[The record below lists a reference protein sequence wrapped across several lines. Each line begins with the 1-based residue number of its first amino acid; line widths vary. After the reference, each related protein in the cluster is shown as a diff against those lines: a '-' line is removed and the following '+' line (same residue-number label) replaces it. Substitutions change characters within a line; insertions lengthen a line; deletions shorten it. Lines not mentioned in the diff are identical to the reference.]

1 MNASTSSSDLNHLAH
16 RLLKQDTYYDKMGLF
31 LRAYVAVY
39 EASDPFQ
46 KRQEA
51 LATIV
56 DELRKGA
63 SSLKSQQAIKAWLK
77 HVKFR
82 LLPKSVALPSAHEKQ
97 NPATGTKL
105 YLISS
110 KWIVETAKRRVFNVA

>member
-1 MNASTSSSDLNHLAH
+1 MNASTSSYDLVHRVY
-16 RLLKQDTYYDKMGLF
+16 RLLKQDTYYDKMDLF
-31 LRAYVAVY
+31 LRANVAAY

-63 SSLKSQQAIKAWLK
+63 SSLKSQQAIKAGQERDYTTIIAVTRK
-77 HVKFR
+77 IPDKIIQEDPK
-82 LLPKSVALPSAHEKQ
+82 LLMWYDQAVTR
-97 NPATGTKL
+97 TGG
-105 YLISS
+105 
-110 KWIVETAKRRVFNVA
+110 